1 MVTNCYKN
9 YFIALDKIFDYGYN
23 IIQCFETAH
32 IVCLKE
38 VCKMI
43 LDLKSIFVEEG
54 SVLHKE
60 HLLSMAN
67 IKVDGM
73 CPFAEPVKVDITAE
87 NRAGLVKLSLATSF
101 NYQQPCD
108 RCGAD
113 VTKNMHYNF
122 EHYLV
127 TSLSGDQND
136 DYIETPDH
144 TIDVDELTVTDILLE
159 LPSKNLCS
167 DSCKGLCPICGADL
181 NKTTCSCST
190 KQTDPRLEVLRQ
202 LID

>member
-1 MVTNCYKN
+1 
-9 YFIALDKIFDYGYN
+9 
-23 IIQCFETAH
+23 
-32 IVCLKE
+32 
-38 VCKMI
+38 MI

-60 HLLSMAN
+60 HLLSMAD
-67 IKVDGM
+67 IKVDGT

-159 LPSKNLCS
+159 LPSKIYAVIPVRGFALYVVQI
-167 DSCKGLCPICGADL
+167 L
-181 NKTTCSCST
+181 T
-190 KQTDPRLEVLRQ
+190 KQLAAAAQNRQ
-202 LID
+202 TLV